1 MLKVL
6 IVDDHPIVRQGLKQI
21 LEETSDIKAA
31 GEASNW
37 KETLK
42 LIGENSYD
50 LVLLDISMPG
60 ISGMEILKQIKS
72 LRPKLPV
79 LILSMY
85 TEEQYGARVLR
96 AGASGYLTKQSAP
109 DELVLA
115 IRRVCQGGKYVS
127 PNLADRL
134 IEYLGEDPTKPANEV
149 LSDREYEV
157 MLAIASGKTI
167 SKIADD
173 MLLSIKTVSTY
184 HGRILSKLQ
193 MKSDAELI
201 RYALENQ
208 LVPSEEFTANER
220 TPKQKALVK
229 ADSGETW
236 LKLGALRLTIVG
248 RKRFIIVAA
257 TILIIVGVIIG
268 MTLAGVFEPHT

>member
-1 MLKVL
+1 MLNVL

-42 LIGENSYD
+42 LVGENSYD

-109 DELVLA
+109 DELVFA
-115 IRRVCQGGKYVS
+115 IRKVCQGGKYVS
-127 PNLADRL
+127 PTMADRL
-134 IEYLGEDPTKPANEV
+134 IEYLGEDPTKPAN
-149 LSDREYEV
+149 
-157 MLAIASGKTI
+157 
-167 SKIADD
+167 
-173 MLLSIKTVSTY
+173 
-184 HGRILSKLQ
+184 
-193 MKSDAELI
+193 
-201 RYALENQ
+201 
-208 LVPSEEFTANER
+208 
-220 TPKQKALVK
+220 
-229 ADSGETW
+229 
-236 LKLGALRLTIVG
+236 
-248 RKRFIIVAA
+248 
-257 TILIIVGVIIG
+257 
-268 MTLAGVFEPHT
+268 